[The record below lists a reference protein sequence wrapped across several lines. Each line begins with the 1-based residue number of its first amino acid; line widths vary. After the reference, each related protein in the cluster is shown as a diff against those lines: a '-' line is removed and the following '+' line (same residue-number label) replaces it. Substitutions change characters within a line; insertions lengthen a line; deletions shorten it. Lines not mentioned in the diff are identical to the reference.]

1 MSSLEP
7 LLSRE
12 ESDKRTA
19 KRLRDEARELLERAQ
34 KKIKKA
40 DEIEQTLKY
49 RPQAAKEIKL
59 ERKEQQDTISRRKK
73 VGDILYSFPRN
84 NHVEKYIITSVE
96 SSEDGTGNR
105 YTLQICNV
113 SQTQTPIVIRVNDK
127 HMGKVYFDRP
137 NAKTLKFSG
146 TKQYRQDFLGV
157 HIPDDL
163 TKDHKIYYVENGA
176 VYECTVTRRKNLDS
190 EKREYYISG
199 EMRYNYNEEATPSR
213 EVSKWING
221 NTPGAFG
228 TMHHAC
234 YFASSSSNVSIP

>member
-19 KRLRDEARELLERAQ
+19 KRLRDEAREFLERAQ
-34 KKIKKA
+34 KKLKKA
-40 DEIEQTLKY
+40 DEIERTPIHKPLVKEEL
-49 RPQAAKEIKL
+49 PPAAKE
-59 ERKEQQDTISRRKK
+59 QQETIRRKK
-73 VGDILYSFPRN
+73 VGDILYSFSRD

>member
-34 KKIKKA
+34 KKLKKA
-40 DEIEQTLKY
+40 DEIERTPIHKPLVKEEL
-49 RPQAAKEIKL
+49 PPAAKE
-59 ERKEQQDTISRRKK
+59 QQETMRRKK
-73 VGDILYSFPRN
+73 VGDILYSFSRN

-96 SSEDGTGNR
+96 PSDNGTGNR

-113 SQTQTPIVIRVNDK
+113 PQTQTSMVIKVKDT
-127 HMGKVYFDRP
+127 HMGKVYFDKP
-137 NAKTLKFSG
+137 NAQRLNVFG

-163 TKDHKIYYVENGA
+163 RDNHKIYYVENGA
-176 VYECTVTRRKNLDS
+176 VYVCTVTRRKNLDL

-199 EMRYNYNEEATPSR
+199 EMRYNYNEEATLSR

-228 TMHHAC
+228 AMHHAC

>member
-34 KKIKKA
+34 KKLKKA
-40 DEIEQTLKY
+40 DEIERTPIHKPLVKEEL
-49 RPQAAKEIKL
+49 PPAAKE
-59 ERKEQQDTISRRKK
+59 QQETIRRKK

-96 SSEDGTGNR
+96 PSDNGTGNH

-113 SQTQTPIVIRVNDK
+113 SQTQTPMVIKVKDT
-127 HMGKVYFDRP
+127 HMGKVYFDKPYAR
-137 NAKTLKFSG
+137 TLNSSG

-176 VYECTVTRRKNLDS
+176 VYECKLTLKKDLNA
-190 EKREYYISG
+190 EMREYHISG
-199 EMRYNYNEEATPSR
+199 NMHTTYNKEATPDGRSTR
-213 EVSKWING
+213 GSME
-221 NTPGAFG
+221 TRQELLDD
-228 TMHHAC
+228 
-234 YFASSSSNVSIP
+234 